1 MTDKT
6 CDRWTKTG
14 NGNNPVSFK
23 HVLVAVDGV
32 VMVGFW
38 NETPQSVVLG
48 RSSGISAI
56 LADDAE
62 IAEGAEMMHE
72 IAIDQ
77 CELRTSNRY
86 P

>member
-38 NETPQSVVLG
+38 NELRNLWFSGDRPVYPQYW
-48 RSSGISAI
+48 
-56 LADDAE
+56 
-62 IAEGAEMMHE
+62 
-72 IAIDQ
+72 
-77 CELRTSNRY
+77 RTM
-86 P
+86 PKLPKGLK